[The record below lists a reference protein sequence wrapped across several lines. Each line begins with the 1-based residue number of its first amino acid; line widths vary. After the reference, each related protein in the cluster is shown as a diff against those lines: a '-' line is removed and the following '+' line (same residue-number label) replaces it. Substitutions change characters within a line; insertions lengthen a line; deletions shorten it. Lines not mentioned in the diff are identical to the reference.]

1 MGNSSDD
8 EVVGRLMHEFYLLCE
23 QQEMDSVDRT
33 AERKRVI
40 HQLFM
45 ELECDSDTVYYSAA
59 D

>member
-40 HQLFM
+40 HQLSMSF
-45 ELECDSDTVYYSAA
+45 S
-59 D
+59 